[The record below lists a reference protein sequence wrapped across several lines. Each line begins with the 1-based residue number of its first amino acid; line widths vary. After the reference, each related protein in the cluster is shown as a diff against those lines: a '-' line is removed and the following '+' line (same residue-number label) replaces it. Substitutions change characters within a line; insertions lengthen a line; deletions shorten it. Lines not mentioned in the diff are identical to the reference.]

1 MTKNKY
7 VKCMCRLDTIVL
19 SDVCFTVTQISLQN
33 WQVWTFIL
41 RGIEMCW
48 TFLLVLRLLS
58 RCGRVTIQL
67 SDLQAGVGDIRK
79 APNALSL
86 TLSLS
91 PCPPFHLWTVT
102 PAQCPGTPVHILWW
116 TAWWR
121 WCSYRRSYARR
132 FLETLWCCWY
142 SSASRNFSTSPTVS
156 CLTCSWPTYCRRCW
170 SCPSPSPPPC
180 LRSGRWT
187 PDSARPLWCS
197 CTCLHSLASTPSLWY
212 P

>member
-7 VKCMCRLDTIVL
+7 VKCMCRLDTIV
-19 SDVCFTVTQISLQN
+19 ISLWLKYQYRTDECEHSSKTDRDVLN
-33 WQVWTFIL
+33 ISSCVTSSFKVW
-41 RGIEMCW
+41 
-48 TFLLVLRLLS
+48 
-58 RCGRVTIQL
+58 RVTIQL
-67 SDLQAGVGDIRK
+67 SDLQAGVGDTRK
-79 APNALSL
+79 APNALSP

-91 PCPPFHLWTVT
+91 PCPPFHLWAVT
-102 PAQCPGTPVHILWW
+102 PAQCPGTPVHLLWW

-121 WCSYRRSYARR
+121 WCSYRRLYARR

-142 SSASRNFSTSPTVS
+142 SSASHNFSTSPTVS
-156 CLTCSWPTYCRRCW
+156 CLTCSWPTCCRRCW

-197 CTCLHSLASTPSLWY
+197 CTCLHSLVSTPSLWY